1 MITLSVVGSVC
12 NRRRIFL
19 LHLFSEVESLASRI
33 EEPRVVV
40 GAFHTGMQPQCLSWQ
55 LTGVGRT
62 WVWQGAESLSLHI
75 APLFPLGIVSQG
87 IDVHWVLHPLNYLK
101 CGATKC
107 LYYRCNANAEAYILL
122 NKIPGSLFKY
132 PLYLEFCDEVDVT
145 LAGQLLSDPFLKYFG
160 ESLVDL
166 QPRRVETQA
175 QRSSILIVMPETN
188 GGEPNYPKKNSNVP
202 G

>member
-12 NRRRIFL
+12 NRRRMFL

-40 GAFHTGMQPQCLSWQ
+40 GAFHAGMQPQCLSRQ

-62 WVWQGAESLSLHI
+62 WVWQGAEGLSLHI

-101 CGATKC
+101 SESTKC
-107 LYYRCNANAEAYILL
+107 LCYWCNANGVCC
-122 NKIPGSLFKY
+122 PG
-132 PLYLEFCDEVDVT
+132 
-145 LAGQLLSDPFLKYFG
+145 
-160 ESLVDL
+160 
-166 QPRRVETQA
+166 
-175 QRSSILIVMPETN
+175 
-188 GGEPNYPKKNSNVP
+188 
-202 G
+202 